1 MGRRGDWVGVG
12 PEQSFTMEFVN
23 FGSMDSVSQKQP
35 VGGDEDG
42 QNGMAISGL
51 ARDFR
56 G

>member
-1 MGRRGDWVGVG
+1 MRVQSSDIWKVPIVAGDN
-12 PEQSFTMEFVN
+12 MA
-23 FGSMDSVSQKQP
+23 SVSQKQR

-42 QNGMAISGL
+42 QNGMTISGL